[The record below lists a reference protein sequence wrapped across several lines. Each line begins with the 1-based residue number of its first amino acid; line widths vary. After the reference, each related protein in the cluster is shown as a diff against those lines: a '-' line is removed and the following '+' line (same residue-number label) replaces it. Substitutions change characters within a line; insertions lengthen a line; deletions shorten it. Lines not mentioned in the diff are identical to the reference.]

1 MVRLRL
7 QDPSVTLELVAFL
20 RRCQCNVQ
28 HLGPTTVGVGLG
40 HPIDLE
46 AAVQRVQTGLCYSC
60 GELIEDALFRLG
72 SGRCHDCRESNGGHR
87 NGEGARE
94 RWTRMEVESYL
105 RIWRAQHPGAYVEL
119 VA

>member
-7 QDPSVTLELVAFL
+7 DDPSVALELVAFL
-20 RRCQCNVQ
+20 RRCQCNVE

-40 HPIDLE
+40 HPVDVE
-46 AAVQRVQTGLCYSC
+46 AAVQRLQTGLCYDC
-60 GELIEDALFRLG
+60 GDVIEEALFRLG
-72 SGRCHDCRESNGGHR
+72 SGRCHDCRTGSGHR
-87 NGEGARE
+87 HPDSPRE

-105 RIWRAQHPGAYVEL
+105 KIWRAQHPDSRVEL

>member
-7 QDPSVTLELVAFL
+7 QDPSVTLDLVAFL
-20 RRCQCNVQ
+20 RRCQCNVE

-40 HPIDLE
+40 HPVDLE

-72 SGRCHDCRESNGGHR
+72 SGRCHDCRESSGAHR
-87 NGEGARE
+87 NGEGAQE

-105 RIWRAQHPGAYVEL
+105 RIWRAQNPDAHVEL
-119 VA
+119 VV